1 MSLMVH
7 YVRDLTDPQSEF
19 WTLNSL
25 RMDFASALAVAREG
39 YSNRDFPHASG
50 FRIVDEAGAVIT
62 EEIRAR

>member
-1 MSLMVH
+1 MVH

-25 RMDFASALAVAREG
+25 RMNFASALAVAREG
-39 YSNRDFPHASG
+39 YASNRDFPHASG

-62 EEIRAR
+62 EEMAAR